1 MSHLRDFDT
10 LFSLAGKTTLVTGSS
25 RGLGLHTAT
34 ALLRAGC
41 SLVILTARKAHGEDG
56 LDSAVERL
64 NHLPGVNGRAVGVAA
79 DVGTSEGVDK
89 LAGKVKGLLEGRG
102 LNVLVCNAG
111 AAWGSRFEDAPPKSS
126 VKILDLN
133 VRGVFELVQR

>member
-10 LFSLAGKTTLVTGSS
+10 LFSLAGKTALVTGSS

-34 ALLRAGC
+34 ALLLAGC

-56 LDSAVERL
+56 LDRAVERL
-64 NHLPGVNGRAVGVAA
+64 NRLPGVNGRAVGVAA
-79 DVGTSEGVDK
+79 DVGTSEGVDR
-89 LAGKVKGLLEGRG
+89 LAGEVKGSLEGKG